1 MDFYTTAESI
11 KLTAAERETI
21 KSATAR
27 IKSAEAHAAPFCGNG
42 PDGEPS
48 APQLKIYELAEKYKE
63 KPSAEIAKAIAE
75 QALLH
80 EAAKGISA
88 HLGGICEALRE
99 ECSKALQPLAETLTG
114 RTIKALDDQL
124 AAAVAGLEKVGGLED
139 SIVELRARHARQCE
153 IGRHQLIE
161 LADRPGTTLPWI
173 VGNFEVSA

>member
-1 MDFYTTAESI
+1 MDFYSTAESI
-11 KLTAAERETI
+11 KLTPAERETI
-21 KSATAR
+21 KSAQAR
-27 IKSAEAHAAPFCGNG
+27 IKAAEAHAAPFCGNG
-42 PDGEPS
+42 PNGEPS
-48 APQLKIYELAEKYKE
+48 APQLKIYELAENYKE

-88 HLGGICEALRE
+88 HLGGICQALRE

-139 SIVELRARHARQCE
+139 SIAELRARHARQVQ
-153 IGRHQLIE
+153 IGNYDCAE
-161 LADRPGTTLPWI
+161 LAESHRDTLQWLAGT
-173 VGNFEVSA
+173 FEIA

>member
-11 KLTAAERETI
+11 KLTPAEKETI
-21 KSATAR
+21 KSAQAR
-27 IKSAEAHAAPFCGNG
+27 IKAAEAHAKPFCGNG

-48 APQLKIYELAEKYKE
+48 APQLKINELAEKYKE
-63 KPSAEIAKAIAE
+63 EPSAEIAKAIAE

-88 HLGGICEALRE
+88 HLSGICQALRE

-124 AAAVAGLEKVGGLED
+124 AAAVAGLEKIDGMQD
-139 SIVELRARHARQCE
+139 AIADIRARHARQCE
-153 IGRHQLIE
+153 IGRYDCTE
-161 LADRPGTTLPWI
+161 LAGRPGTALPWI
-173 VGNFEVSA
+173 ANTFGAA